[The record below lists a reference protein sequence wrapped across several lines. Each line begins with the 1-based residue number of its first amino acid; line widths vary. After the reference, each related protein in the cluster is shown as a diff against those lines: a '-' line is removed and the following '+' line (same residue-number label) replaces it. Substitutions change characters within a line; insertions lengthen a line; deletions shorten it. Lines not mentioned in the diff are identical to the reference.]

1 MYNFL
6 EIIILSIFIIVF
18 CIIIHI
24 YEILIYFQCLEQQPE
39 IGNDL
44 YVNIYSDTGFWLGT
58 L

>member
-1 MYNFL
+1 LSIIIVFNAMYNFL
-6 EIIILSIFIIVF
+6 EIIILSVF

-44 YVNIYSDTGFWLGT
+44 YVNIYSDTGF
-58 L
+58 